1 MAADAASHRDD
12 FVLLD
17 DGFAA
22 DGGRWLLQGPQ
33 RIIACQQPDSVADA
47 LAAIDA
53 AVADGFHAAGYF
65 AYELGYAL
73 EPRLRPLLP
82 PDLPMPLLRVGL
94 FREARHLDAAAAR
107 RWLDQRIG
115 GSYTLGP
122 LKPALD
128 AAGYGAAFAAVR
140 NFIAAG
146 DVYQINLTFKQR
158 FAFTG
163 DAIACYRDLCRR
175 QRVRHGALLRT
186 GGWHILSLSP
196 ELFVRLADG
205 ELLVRPMKGTAGR
218 GVTPEEDAGQRAW
231 LAADEKSRAENLMI
245 VDLLRNDVGRLAP
258 PGAVRVTDLFTVET
272 LRSLHQMTSGI
283 AATLSPSPSL
293 AALLRALF
301 PCGSVTGA
309 PKIRAMEI
317 IRALE
322 AEPRGVYT
330 GAIGMI
336 APGGRMLLNVAIRT
350 LVIAPDG
357 RGELGIGSGVVFD
370 SDAASEYDECRLK
383 ARFLTA
389 AEPPFAL
396 IETLK
401 WQRGAGYAL
410 LDRHLDRLAAS
421 AAHFA
426 IPCAR
431 AEVAA
436 RLTAAAAGFAEEAM
450 RVRLLLDGD
459 GVVSITAAPLEPLP
473 AVLRYALSPRPMSS
487 REPLRYHK
495 TTRREAYDGEL
506 ARLRA
511 ATGCDEVLFVN
522 ERGELTEGAWT
533 SLFLRRGAR
542 LLTPKLDCGLLDGTL
557 RRELLASDPPAAAE
571 AVLYP
576 ADLATADAVLLG
588 NSVRG
593 LVAACP
599 VAISE

>member
-22 DGGRWLLQGPQ
+22 DGGRWLLQRPE
-33 RIIACQQPDSVADA
+33 RIIACRRPDSVGDA

-53 AVADGFHAAGYF
+53 AVDGGFHAAGYF

-94 FREARHLDAAAAR
+94 FREARRLDAAAAR

-122 LKPALD
+122 LRPTLD

-140 NFIAAG
+140 EFIAAG

-175 QRVRHGALLRT
+175 QRVGHGALLRA

-205 ELLVRPMKGTAGR
+205 ELRVRPMKGTAGR

-258 PGAVRVTDLFTVET
+258 PGRVRVTDLFTVET

-283 AATLSPSPSL
+283 AATLGPPPPSL
-293 AALLRALF
+293 AELLRALF

-309 PKIRAMEI
+309 PKIRAMEL

-330 GAIGMI
+330 GAIGLI

-357 RGELGIGSGVVFD
+357 GGELGIGSGVVFD
-370 SDAASEYDECRLK
+370 SDAVSEYDECQLK

-401 WQRGAGYAL
+401 WQRGAGYVL
-410 LDRHLDRLAAS
+410 LGRHLDRLAAS

-436 RLTAAAAGFAEEAM
+436 RLTAAAAGFADEAM
-450 RVRLLLDGD
+450 RVRLLLDED
-459 GVVSITAAPLEPLP
+459 GVVAITAAPLEPLP
-473 AVLRYALSPRPMSS
+473 AVLRYAVSPRPMSS
-487 REPLRYHK
+487 REPFRYHK
-495 TTRREAYDGEL
+495 TTRR
-506 ARLRA
+506 
-511 ATGCDEVLFVN
+511 
-522 ERGELTEGAWT
+522 
-533 SLFLRRGAR
+533 
-542 LLTPKLDCGLLDGTL
+542 
-557 RRELLASDPPAAAE
+557 
-571 AVLYP
+571 
-576 ADLATADAVLLG
+576 
-588 NSVRG
+588 
-593 LVAACP
+593 
-599 VAISE
+599 